1 MTQPL
6 LQIRN
11 LSVALP
17 KGADRPFA
25 VHDVSLEV
33 KPPKSSALSANP
45 VPESPF

>member
-1 MTQPL
+1 MNQPL
-6 LQIRN
+6 LKIRN

-33 KPPKSSALSANP
+33 KPAEILASSGNP
-45 VPESPF
+45 VRASPC